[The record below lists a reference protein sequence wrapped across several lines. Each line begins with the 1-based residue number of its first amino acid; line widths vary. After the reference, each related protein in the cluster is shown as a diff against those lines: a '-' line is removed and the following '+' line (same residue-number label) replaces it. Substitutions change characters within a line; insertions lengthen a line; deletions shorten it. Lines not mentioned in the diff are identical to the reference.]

1 MKISHNWLQQ
11 YIDPGLP
18 PAKLAEG
25 LSMLGLEVEH
35 VEELGKRYEG
45 FVVGEVLEVVK
56 HPNADKLTVCK
67 VNVGK
72 EVLQIVCGAPNV
84 AEGQKIV
91 VGLVGATVPRDQHD
105 PGEKPFVLK
114 QLKIRGV
121 ESNGMIC
128 SEYELDMGEDA
139 DGIMVLDPAARI
151 GMSFATH
158 ARKNDVVYELE
169 ITANRGDWLSHFG
182 VAREVS
188 ALTGKR
194 WKQPSVTCKES
205 KEQAAKAASV
215 KIIEKQKCPRY
226 VARVIRNISVQPSP
240 TWLQD
245 YLSAAGARPINTVV
259 DITNFVML
267 ETGQPLHAFDY
278 DKIAGHS
285 INVRCAAAGQK
296 FLTLD
301 GKERSLD
308 GETLMICD
316 ADGPVAI
323 AGIMGGSNSEIS
335 ESTKNVLLESAC
347 FDPAGIRRTAK
358 LLGLSTESSRRF
370 ERTVDVSMTLYAAN
384 RAAQLLQELA
394 GGEVLKGVIDV
405 YPMKRRP
412 STLRLRVSKTNSILG
427 TSLSNVEVIRCL
439 KRLGLVPR
447 QINAD
452 TIAVPLP
459 TFRNDLVDEIDLIE
473 EVARVYGY
481 NRIEI
486 KTESSVDFSSQVHGV
501 SWEDEVRSYLIGQ
514 GFHEVLTNSLQNKA
528 HATMSGEPAVEVL
541 NPVSMDME
549 MLRTSLIPGALDVV
563 KHNYNHGQQGL
574 RLFEIGKTYRRNT
587 EIDRESPE
595 GYTEERRILL
605 LVSGEFQPQQ
615 YGVTSRK
622 CDIFD
627 LKGEVEALLLKFFLD
642 KYRLN
647 YYNSDKPLSVNNIDI
662 EIQDTYAGFVGMLKK
677 EVAAKFDIEEAV
689 LVSELS
695 GDTFAKSWQTE
706 KRFRA
711 LPRFPAVRRDLAFI
725 VEKSLPQ
732 DAVEQALRESGGSL
746 LSKVSLFDLYVGD
759 QAGAERKSL
768 AYTLEFQPTDRTL
781 TDQEIN
787 TIVSRIVDHVQ
798 KKCRATL
805 RA

>member
-1 MKISHNWLQQ
+1 MKISHNWLKQ

-25 LSMLGLEVEH
+25 LSMLGLEVEY

-84 AEGQKIV
+84 AAGQKVV

-105 PGEKPFVLK
+105 SGGKPFALK
-114 QLKIRGV
+114 GVKIRGV

-128 SEYELDMGEDA
+128 SEYELDLGEDA
-139 DGIMVLDPAARI
+139 DGIMVLDPGAKIGIPFAAY
-151 GMSFATH
+151 
-158 ARKNDVVYELE
+158 ARKNDVVYEIE

-188 ALTGKR
+188 ALTGKK

-205 KEQAAKAASV
+205 REQAAKAASV
-215 KIIEKQKCPRY
+215 RIIDKQKCPRY
-226 VARVIRNISVQPSP
+226 VARVLRNISVGPSP
-240 TWLQD
+240 AWMQD
-245 YLSAAGARPINTVV
+245 CLSAAGARPINTIV

-278 DKIAGHS
+278 DKLSGHS
-285 INVRCAAAGQK
+285 INVRCAAAGEK

-308 GETLMICD
+308 VETLMICD
-316 ADGPVAI
+316 ANRPVAI
-323 AGIMGGSNSEIS
+323 AGVMGGSNSEIS
-335 ESTKNVLLESAC
+335 ESTKNVLLESAY
-347 FDPAGIRRTAK
+347 FDPANIRRTSK
-358 LLGLSTESSRRF
+358 FLGLSTESSRRF
-370 ERTVDVSMTLYAAN
+370 ERTVDVGMTLYAAN

-405 YPMKRRP
+405 YPRKRI
-412 STLRLRVSKTNSILG
+412 SFNLRLRISKTNSILG
-427 TSLSNVEVIRCL
+427 TSLSRVEVIGCL

-447 QINAD
+447 QVNAD
-452 TIAVPLP
+452 TVAVSIP
-459 TFRNDLVDEIDLIE
+459 THRNDLVEEVDLIE
-473 EVARVYGY
+473 EVARVHGY

-486 KTESSVDFSSQVHGV
+486 KTESKVDFFSQAQVV
-501 SWEDEVRSYLIGQ
+501 NWEDEVRAYLVGQ

-528 HATMSGEPAVEVL
+528 HATMTAEPAVEVL
-541 NPVSMDME
+541 NPVSIDME

-563 KHNYNHGQQGL
+563 RHNYNHGQRGL
-574 RLFEIGKTYRRNT
+574 RLFEIGKTYKRKP
-587 EIDRESPE
+587 EIDRESLE
-595 GYTEERRILL
+595 GYSEENRILL
-605 LVSGEFQPQQ
+605 LLSGEFQPQQ

-662 EIQDTYAGFVGMLKK
+662 EIQDTYAGFLGMLKK
-677 EVAAKFDIEEAV
+677 EVAAKFDIEEAI

-695 GDTFAKSWQTE
+695 ADILVKSWQTE
-706 KRFRA
+706 KKFHA

-725 VEKSLPQ
+725 VESSVPQ
-732 DAVEQALRESGGSL
+732 DVVEQALRESGGQL

-759 QAGAERKSL
+759 QVGAERKSL
-768 AYTLEFQPTDRTL
+768 AYSLEFQPTDRTL